1 MDFDLVFVL
10 WSDGGK
16 LMAKTGPAFVPSRLS
31 AIWIARELSRSCHA
45 EDGTQEAWPKRARG
59 VMGGEENHITPCARA
74 LSWGG
79 IIFRAPICCLDSL
92 LGCLR
97 RYFGVFLWDCLF
109 PSLISLL
116 KGTDYSRTVLK
127 SPPFLAFHIL
137 WKNVCLSVLMHLSV
151 EEITIIANR
160 HPLLE
165 ALRSGNKRHKTRPN
179 KFSSVS
185 RYVKRSWQVQNRVL
199 WTITFVYKC
208 FSLLVSNMS
217 QGKSDI
223 FWDLTDCKTTEVI
236 RSK

>member
-1 MDFDLVFVL
+1 MSYIEPEQNQVTDFLNHRNFLVKDKLSFPSLNPDQVMDFDVVFVL

-59 VMGGEENHITPCARA
+59 VMGGEENRITPCARA

-79 IIFRAPICCLDSL
+79 IIFRAPISCLDSL

-116 KGTDYSRTVLK
+116 KGTDYSRNLK
-127 SPPFLAFHIL
+127 KPSFSCFSHSLKKRLFKCFNAFKCRRNYHYS
-137 WKNVCLSVLMHLSV
+137 KQTPS
-151 EEITIIANR
+151 
-160 HPLLE
+160 
-165 ALRSGNKRHKTRPN
+165 LRS
-179 KFSSVS
+179 
-185 RYVKRSWQVQNRVL
+185 
-199 WTITFVYKC
+199 
-208 FSLLVSNMS
+208 
-217 QGKSDI
+217 
-223 FWDLTDCKTTEVI
+223 LTEWE
-236 RSK
+236 